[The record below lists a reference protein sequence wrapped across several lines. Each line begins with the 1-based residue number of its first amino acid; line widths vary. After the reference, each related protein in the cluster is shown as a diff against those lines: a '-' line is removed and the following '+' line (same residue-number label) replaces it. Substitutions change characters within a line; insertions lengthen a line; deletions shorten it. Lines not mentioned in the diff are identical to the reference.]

1 MLGIHFGRGGG
12 RIDTL
17 GEVKLMRACSRW
29 FLSVVA
35 GLVLVLGFIPPTA
48 HADPGDATA
57 PPVRASIQNYWQ
69 ARSNF
74 ARSNFARSNFGA
86 LREEAASTFGL
97 ADAPADAAV
106 QRAIDGAMLRCGATG
121 FDAYVDQQLA
131 GLSPEELAFLLDSG
145 ALEFPAMEALV
156 FGSGAE
162 TGFTDRGQSKALTKT
177 FRDLQKFWSTSSP
190 DIDLVALHGDMLRD
204 PERISRLLVVLYGFS
219 PADADGY
226 AKLVAAVMTEV
237 PAFAGGESALFTLNA
252 FSFSGKGDPD
262 PFIAG
267 LPAKIVIGDG
277 FLGALSAMGLEDVGT
292 RVVLAHEYAHQIQT
306 ELNLFES
313 PLTGPEATR
322 RAELMADAYAGYF
335 AVHPR
340 GLSLNAKRI
349 VDVQQ
354 TFYELG
360 DCSFDDLGHHGT
372 PDQGRRASAWATD
385 LAAGARP
392 KGHILA
398 ADTFATLFDA
408 QLPAIVSPDAGS
420 TAGG

>member
-1 MLGIHFGRGGG
+1 M
-12 RIDTL
+12 
-17 GEVKLMRACSRW
+17 
-29 FLSVVA
+29 
-35 GLVLVLGFIPPTA
+35 GFMVPA
-48 HADPGDATA
+48 AQADPGDETA

-69 ARSNF
+69 ARSNY
-74 ARSNFARSNFGA
+74 ARSNYARSNFGA
-86 LREEAASTFGL
+86 LREETASTFGL
-97 ADAPADAAV
+97 ADAPADVAV
-106 QRAIDGAMLRCGATG
+106 QRAIDGASLRCGATG
-121 FDAYVDQQLA
+121 FDAYVDRLLA
-131 GLSPEELAFLLDSG
+131 GLSSEELAFLLDSG

-162 TGFTDRGQSKALTKT
+162 SDFTDRGQSKALTKT
-177 FRDLQKFWSTSSP
+177 FRDLQKFWSAPAP
-190 DIDLVALHGDMLRD
+190 DIDLVAMHGDMLRH

-219 PADADGY
+219 QADADEH
-226 AKLVAAVMTEV
+226 AELVAAAVAEV
-237 PAFAGGESALFTLNA
+237 PALAGGDSALFTLNA

-267 LPAKIVIGDG
+267 LRAKVVIGDG
-277 FLGALSAMGLEDVGT
+277 FLDALSAMGLDDVGAP
-292 RVVLAHEYAHQIQT
+292 VVLAHEYAHQIQT
-306 ELNLFES
+306 ESNLFDS

-340 GLSLNAKRI
+340 GLSLNAKRV

-372 PDQGRRASAWATD
+372 PDQGRRASTWAAD

-392 KGHILA
+392 KGHILPA
-398 ADTFATLFDA
+398 ETFATLFDA
-408 QLPAIVSPDAGS
+408 QLPAIVSPDASS